1 MEKLNDI
8 KKIARK
14 FIKNPKVYQIRKKI
28 QIVASSGAFMELY
41 HEDSGKNYE
50 IFDPND
56 NLVAGGDYDSV
67 LEPFAEFKDILRSL
81 KLENIKQ
88 IKPSRVSEQ
97 RVFYEGIINT
107 LFQRVVAGAKPN
119 DVVKHATKNH
129 PELKKMEKQIRKDL
143 DQLQKDRDDLANR
156 FDKLGIDL

>member
-81 KLENIKQ
+81 KLENINQ

-97 RVFYEGIINT
+97 RVFYEGILST
-107 LFQRVVAGAKPN
+107 LFGRVVAGAKPSQ
-119 DVVKHATKNH
+119 VVKQATKNH
-129 PELKKMEKQIRKDL
+129 PKLKGMEKQIRKDL
-143 DQLQKDRDDLANR
+143 EDLDKDRRKLAKMLGDL
-156 FDKLGIDL
+156 D